1 MTKKEML
8 SIFHRSIVNDL
19 QVAYA
24 LKILLE
30 SIRNTC
36 IKMDGEELN
45 STNEKIIASVDSLR
59 KNHLMRLK
67 IVNAFGF
74 VSNIE
79 KFIAS
84 LPPKIKTQLS
94 DELNKLIQALKKCE
108 EKNVD
113 NGRLFAGQYEL
124 ITKLAKESLH
134 IKV

>member
-1 MTKKEML
+1 ML

-45 STNEKIIASVDSLR
+45 STNEKIIASVDILR

-94 DELNKLIQALKKCE
+94 DELNKLHMKHRQAAKQAPGCE
-108 EKNVD
+108 
-113 NGRLFAGQYEL
+113 
-124 ITKLAKESLH
+124 T
-134 IKV
+134 